1 MASFLTNT
9 LRLDH
14 FEADRIVTSNL
25 VRPLTLAILRGL
37 ICLYTVIV
45 VISVWVTA
53 ESASEYLKFFT
64 NLTYCGLVVYLV
76 CSTIWSVNY
85 LRQPLTNRAHWLKTG
100 SPWWGYLHW
109 LLYSTV
115 VTYHFIVPIVYWTML
130 STGVPMNALGHWQNY
145 SVHAIDGVFALFELC
160 FNRHFL
166 QPIHSVVVAGVM
178 LLYMFLTFVVKE
190 TKGTWVY
197 PFLDWDQGPICVA
210 YYLGIAVGLF
220 VIFFLL
226 LALHRLRNR
235 WLAGRCAKVNKDLG
249 LEAESESQ
257 RVDYGGHRVQPEM
270 ETSAGNGGS
279 GYHGNQSDSTLEEG
293 GARDTSK
300 GGQMY

>member
-1 MASFLTNT
+1 MPSFIVNALK
-9 LRLDH
+9 LDH
-14 FEADRIVTSNL
+14 FEPDRIVTSNL

-37 ICLYTVIV
+37 VCLYTVIV
-45 VISVWVTA
+45 IVASWAIA

-64 NLTYCGLVVYLV
+64 NLTYFGLVVYLV
-76 CSTIWSVNY
+76 CSTIWSINY
-85 LRQPLTNRAHWLKTG
+85 LRQPPTTRAHWLKTG

-115 VTYHFIVPIVYWTML
+115 VTYHFIVPLVYWTML
-130 STGVPMNALGHWQNY
+130 NERTTMNAVGHWKNY

-166 QPIHSVVVAGVM
+166 QPRHSFVVAGMM
-178 LLYMFLTFVVKE
+178 LLYMLLTFVVKK

-197 PFLDWDQGPICVA
+197 PFLDWNQGPICVA

-220 VIFFLL
+220 VIFFIL

-257 RVDYGGHRVQPEM
+257 RADYGGGQVQPEM
-270 ETSAGNGGS
+270 ENVAVAGGG
-279 GYHGNQSDSTLEEG
+279 YYGNHSDATLEEG
-293 GARDTSK
+293 GVRNTTK
-300 GGQMY
+300 GAQMY

>member
-1 MASFLTNT
+1 
-9 LRLDH
+9 
-14 FEADRIVTSNL
+14 IVTSNL

-37 ICLYTVIV
+37 VCLYTVIV
-45 VISVWVTA
+45 IISVWVTA

-64 NLTYCGLVVYLV
+64 NLTYFGLVVYLA
-76 CSTIWSVNY
+76 CSTIWSINY
-85 LRQPLTNRAHWLKTG
+85 LRQPLTTRAHWLKTG

-130 STGVPMNALGHWQNY
+130 NSGATMNALGHWQNY

-178 LLYMFLTFVVKE
+178 LLYMLLTFVVKK

-235 WLAGRCAKVNKDLG
+235 WLASRCAKVNKDLG

-257 RVDYGGHRVQPEM
+257 RVDYGGRRIQPEM
-270 ETSAGNGGS
+270 ETAAGAGNGGN
-279 GYHGNQSDSTLEEG
+279 GNQSDSTLEEG
-293 GARDTSK
+293 GVHDSSK